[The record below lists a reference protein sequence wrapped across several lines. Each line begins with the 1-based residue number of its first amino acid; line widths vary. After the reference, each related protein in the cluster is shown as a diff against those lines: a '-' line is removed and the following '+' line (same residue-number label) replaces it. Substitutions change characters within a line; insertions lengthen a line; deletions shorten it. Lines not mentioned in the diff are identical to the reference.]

1 MGPCFLI
8 VQRDHIQP
16 LTTMSLDRRSFMAT
30 LGSAGLGTTLFADR
44 LWGIAQQES
53 VTKEMVAQ
61 AEKLAG
67 LEFTEE
73 EREGIV
79 RSLNNSVRNYEQL
92 REVTLANAVPPA
104 VQFDP
109 VLPGMTLPAAR
120 QPFRYTRPD
129 AVRRPANLDEVAFWP
144 VTQLA
149 ELVRT
154 RQVMPSELTELYLS
168 RLKRHDPKLFAVV
181 TLTEERARRQAAQLD
196 AELRAG
202 SYRGPLHGIPW
213 GAKDLL
219 ATKDYPTTWGATP
232 YREQVLDYDAT
243 VVARLDAAG
252 AVLVAK
258 LTMGALAQGD
268 RWFGGMTRNP
278 WHPEEGSS
286 GSSAGPGS
294 ATAAGLVGFAIGTE
308 TLGSI
313 VSPSTRNGV
322 TGLRPTFGR
331 VSRHGAMALSWS
343 MDKIGPM
350 CRSVEDCAL
359 VLHAIHGPDGR
370 DPTVRD
376 VPFNWDVTRRLSDI
390 RIGYF
395 KSAFERTNDEGERNR
410 FDAAAL
416 EAMQRIVPDMV
427 PVELPVDTYPLR
439 AVQGSVLGVEAA
451 AAFDELTR
459 SNRDELIVPEP
470 ERSSWPATF
479 RAARFV
485 PAVEYINANRVR
497 TLVMQEMDRALRD
510 VDVVITP
517 NTVLVLTNL
526 TGHPQISLPAGMTQR
541 DDVDVPV
548 SAQFIG
554 RLYGEED
561 MMLVAKA
568 WQDATRHHL
577 RTPPAFSL
585 G

>member
-1 MGPCFLI
+1 MP
-8 VQRDHIQP
+8 
-16 LTTMSLDRRSFMAT
+16 LDRRAFMTSF
-30 LGSAGLGTTLFADR
+30 GSIGLSTTLLPGV
-44 LWGIAQQES
+44 LWGIARDQES

-61 AEKLAG
+61 AEKIAG
-67 LEFTEE
+67 LEFTDE
-73 EREGIV
+73 ERESIA
-79 RSLNNSVRNYEQL
+79 RSLNNSVRNYERL
-92 REVTLANAVPPA
+92 REVPLPNAVVPA

-109 VLPGMTLPAAR
+109 VLPGMTLPTERRAL
-120 QPFRYTRPD
+120 RYTRPRN
-129 AVRRPANLDEVAFWP
+129 VRRPADLEAVAFWP

-154 RQVMPSELTELYLS
+154 RQVMPSELTDMYLA
-168 RLKRHDPKLFAVV
+168 RLKRHDARLLAVV
-181 TLTEERARRQAAQLD
+181 TLTEERARAQAAQLD

-202 SYRGPLHGIPW
+202 RYRGPLHGIPW

-219 ATKDYPTTWGATP
+219 ATRDYPTTWGATP
-232 YREQVLDYDAT
+232 YREQTLDYDAT
-243 VVARLDAAG
+243 VVERLDAAG
-252 AVLVAK
+252 AVLIAK

-286 GSSAGPGS
+286 GSSAGPGA

-350 CRSVEDCAL
+350 CRSAEDCAL

-370 DPTVRD
+370 DGSVRD
-376 VPFNWDVTRRLSDI
+376 VPFSWDAQRPLSGI

-395 KSAFERTNDEGERNR
+395 KSSFERTNNEGQRNA
-410 FDAAAL
+410 FDDAALA
-416 EAMQRIVPDMV
+416 AMRTLVPDLI
-427 PVELPVDTYPLR
+427 PVELPVQTYPLQ
-439 AVQGSVLGVEAA
+439 AIQSAVLGVEAA

-470 ERSSWPATF
+470 ERSSWPNSF

-497 TLVMQEMDRALRD
+497 TLVMQEMERAMRD

-517 NTVLVLTNL
+517 NTVLLLTNL
-526 TGHPQISLPAGMTQR
+526 TGHPQVSLPGGMTR
-541 DDVDVPV
+541 RNDVDVPV

-554 RLYGEED
+554 RLYGEEQ
-561 MMLVAKA
+561 MLRVAQA
-568 WQDATRHHL
+568 WQDATGHHL
-577 RTPPAFSL
+577 RTPAAFT
-585 G
+585 GA

>member
-1 MGPCFLI
+1 M
-8 VQRDHIQP
+8 
-16 LTTMSLDRRSFMAT
+16 TLDRRTFMAYFGAT
-30 LGSAGLGTTLFADR
+30 GLSTTLLPGV
-44 LWGIAQQES
+44 LWGIAQDQET

-61 AEKLAG
+61 AERIAG
-67 LEFTEE
+67 LEFTED
-73 EREGIV
+73 ERESIARGLT
-79 RSLNNSVRNYEQL
+79 RSVRNYERL
-92 REVTLANAVPPA
+92 REVPLPNSVVPA

-109 VLPGMTLPAAR
+109 VLPGMQLPMASSAL
-120 QPFRYTRPD
+120 RYTRESG
-129 AVRRPANLDEVAFWP
+129 VRRPADLEEVAFWP
-144 VTQLA
+144 VTRLA

-154 RQVMPSELTELYLS
+154 QQVMPTELTEMYLARLQRFDS
-168 RLKRHDPKLFAVV
+168 RLHAVV
-181 TLTEERARRQAAQLD
+181 TLTAERAREQAAQLD
-196 AELRAG
+196 AELRRG

-219 ATKDYPTTWGATP
+219 ATRGYPTTWGASP
-232 YREQVLDYDAT
+232 FRDQVLDYDAT
-243 VVARLDAAG
+243 VVQRLDAAG
-252 AVLVAK
+252 AILVAK

-278 WHPEEGSS
+278 WRPEEGSS

-359 VLHAIHGPDGR
+359 VLHAIHGPDGL

-376 VPFNWDVTRRLSDI
+376 VPFNWDAERPLRDI
-390 RIGYF
+390 RVGWF
-395 KSAFERTNDEGERNR
+395 RSAFERTDDEGQRNR

-416 EAMQRIVPDMV
+416 AAMRRIIPGMV
-427 PVELPVDTYPLR
+427 EVELPVDDYPLS
-439 AVQGSVLGVEAA
+439 AISGSVLGVEAA

-459 SNRDELIVPEP
+459 SNRDDLLVPEP
-470 ERSSWPATF
+470 ERSSWPQTF
-479 RAARFV
+479 RNARFV

-497 TLVMQEMDRALRD
+497 TLVMEAMDRALRD

-517 NTVLVLTNL
+517 NNILLLTNL
-526 TGHPQISLPAGMTQR
+526 TGHPQVSLPAGFTTR
-541 DDVDVPV
+541 GDNDVEVPV

-554 RLYGEED
+554 RLYGEAD
-561 MMLVAKA
+561 MLRVAKA
-568 WQDATRHHL
+568 WQDATGHHL
-577 RTPPAFSL
+577 NVPPGFS
-585 G
+585 

>member
-1 MGPCFLI
+1 
-8 VQRDHIQP
+8 
-16 LTTMSLDRRSFMAT
+16 MSLDRRTFMT
-30 LGSAGLGTTLFADR
+30 YFGSAGLSTTLLPGV
-44 LWGIAQQES
+44 LWGIAQQQES

-61 AEKLAG
+61 AEKIAG
-67 LEFTEE
+67 LEFTDE
-73 EREGIV
+73 ERESIANALS
-79 RSLNNSVRNYEQL
+79 RNVRNYERL
-92 REVTLANAVPPA
+92 REVPLPNSIVPA

-109 VLPGMTLPAAR
+109 VLPGMTVPTGQR
-120 QPFRYTRPD
+120 PMRYTRES
-129 AVRRPANLDEVAFWP
+129 ATRRPDNLEQLAFWP
-144 VTQLA
+144 VTRLA

-154 RQVMPSELTELYLS
+154 QQVMPSELTEMYLT
-168 RLKRHDPKLFAVV
+168 RLKRYDPRLHAVV
-181 TLTEERARRQAAQLD
+181 TLTEERAREQAARLD
-196 AELRAG
+196 AELRSG
-202 SYRGPLHGIPW
+202 TYRGPLHGIPW

-219 ATKDYPTTWGATP
+219 ATRGYPTTWGASP
-232 YREQVLDYDAT
+232 YRDQMFDHDAT
-243 VVARLDAAG
+243 VVERLDAAG
-252 AVLVAK
+252 AVLIAK

-331 VSRHGAMALSWS
+331 VSRYGAMALSWS

-359 VLHAIHGPDGR
+359 VLDAIHGPDER
-370 DPTVRD
+370 DPVVRA
-376 VPFNWDVTRRLSDI
+376 VPFNWDAGKRLTDI

-395 KSAFERTNDEGERNR
+395 RSAFERVNDEGERNR

-416 EAMQRIVPDMV
+416 TAMQRLVPDLIE
-427 PVELPVDTYPLR
+427 VELPLQEYPLQ
-439 AVQGSVLGVEAA
+439 AISGSVLGVEAA

-459 SNRDELIVPEP
+459 SNRDELLVPEP
-470 ERSSWPATF
+470 ERSSWPNTF
-479 RAARFV
+479 RNARFV

-497 TLVMQEMDRALRD
+497 TLVMEAMDRAMRD

-517 NTVLVLTNL
+517 NNILLLTNL
-526 TGHPQISLPAGMTQR
+526 TGHPQVSLPGGFTRR
-541 DDVDVPV
+541 DDADVPV

-554 RLYGEED
+554 RLYGEAD
-561 MMLVAKA
+561 MLRVAKA
-568 WQDATRHHL
+568 WQDATDHHV
-577 RTPPAFSL
+577 RVPAGFA

>member
-1 MGPCFLI
+1 
-8 VQRDHIQP
+8 
-16 LTTMSLDRRSFMAT
+16 MSLDRRAFVAYFGT
-30 LGSAGLGTTLFADR
+30 AGLSTTLLPGV
-44 LWGIAQQES
+44 LWGIAQEQETI
-53 VTKEMVAQ
+53 TKEMVAQ
-61 AEKLAG
+61 AETIAG
-67 LEFTEE
+67 LEFTDE
-73 EREGIV
+73 ERERIATGLS
-79 RSLNNSVRNYEQL
+79 RSVRNYERL
-92 REVTLANAVPPA
+92 REVQLANSVLPA

-109 VLPGMTLPAAR
+109 VLPGMELPADRRAM
-120 QPFRYTRPD
+120 RYTRE
-129 AVRRPANLDEVAFWP
+129 AGVRRPADLEQVAFWP
-144 VTQLA
+144 VTRLA
-149 ELVRT
+149 ELIRT
-154 RQVMPSELTELYLS
+154 RQVLPSELTEMYIA
-168 RLKRHDPKLFAVV
+168 RMKRHDPQLHAVV
-181 TLTEERARRQAAQLD
+181 TLTEVRAREQAARLD
-196 AELRAG
+196 AEVRG
-202 SYRGPLHGIPW
+202 GTYRGPLHGIPW

-219 ATKDYPTTWGATP
+219 ATARYPTTWGASP
-232 YREQVLDYDAT
+232 YRDQMLDYDAT

-252 AVLVAK
+252 AVLIAK

-331 VSRHGAMALSWS
+331 VSRYGAMALSWS

-359 VLHAIHGPDGR
+359 VLAAIHGPDDR
-370 DPTVRD
+370 DPTVHD
-376 VPFNWDVTRRLSDI
+376 VPFNWDAERALSDI

-395 KSAFERTNDEGERNR
+395 RSAFERTNDEGQRNE

-416 EAMQRIVPDMV
+416 AAMQRIVPNMV
-427 PVELPVDTYPLR
+427 EVELPLTDYPLQ
-439 AVQGSVLGVEAA
+439 AISGSVLGVEAA

-459 SNRDELIVPEP
+459 SNRDDMLVPLP
-470 ERSSWPATF
+470 ERSSWPNTF
-479 RAARFV
+479 RNARFV

-497 TLVMQEMDRALRD
+497 TLVMQAMDRAMRA

-517 NTVLVLTNL
+517 NNVLLLTNL
-526 TGHPQISLPAGMTQR
+526 TGHPQVSLPGGFTQR
-541 DDVDVPV
+541 DDVNVPV

-554 RLYGEED
+554 RLYGEAD
-561 MMLVAKA
+561 MLRVAKA
-568 WQDATRHHL
+568 WQDATGHHL
-577 RTPPAFSL
+577 RVPPAFAV
-585 G
+585 

>member
-1 MGPCFLI
+1 
-8 VQRDHIQP
+8 
-16 LTTMSLDRRSFMAT
+16 MSLDRRAFMAT
-30 LGSAGLGTTLFADR
+30 IGSAGATTTLFPGV
-44 LWGIAQQES
+44 LWAIVQGQES

-67 LEFTEE
+67 LEFTDE
-73 EREGIV
+73 ERESIA
-79 RSLNNSVRNYEQL
+79 RSLNNSVRNYERL
-92 REVTLANAVPPA
+92 REVTLPNSVPPA

-109 VLPGMTLPAAR
+109 VLPGMTLPTER
-120 QPFRYTRPD
+120 RTLRYTQPGD
-129 AVRRPANLDEVAFWP
+129 ARRPANLEEVAFWP
-144 VTQLA
+144 VTRLA
-149 ELVRT
+149 ELIRT
-154 RQVMPSELTELYLS
+154 QQVLPSELTEMYLS
-168 RLKRHDPKLFAVV
+168 RLKRHDERLFAVV
-181 TLTEERARRQAAQLD
+181 TLTEDRAREQAAGLD
-196 AELRAG
+196 RELRAG
-202 SYRGPLHGIPW
+202 RYRGPLHGIPW

-219 ATKDYPTTWGATP
+219 AVRGYPTTWGASP
-232 YREQVLDYDAT
+232 YRDQTFDFDAT
-243 VVARLDAAG
+243 VVERLDEAG
-252 AVLVAK
+252 AVLIAK
-258 LTMGALAQGD
+258 LTLGALAQGD

-278 WHPEEGSS
+278 WHPAEGSS
-286 GSSAGPGS
+286 GSSAGPGA

-350 CRSVEDCAL
+350 CRTVEDCAL
-359 VLHAIHGPDGR
+359 VLHAIHGPDQR
-370 DPTVRD
+370 DPTVRA
-376 VPFNWDVTRRLSDI
+376 VPFNWDVTRGLRDI

-395 KSAFERTNDEGERNR
+395 RSAFERTNDEGLRNP

-427 PVELPVDTYPLR
+427 PIELPVQAWPLQ
-439 AVQGSVLGVEAA
+439 AVQGAILGVEAA
-451 AAFDELTR
+451 AAFDALTR
-459 SNRDELIVPEP
+459 SDRDDLMVAEP
-470 ERSSWPATF
+470 ERSTWPNTF

-485 PAVEYINANRVR
+485 PAVEYVNANRVR
-497 TLVMQEMDRALRD
+497 TLVMEEMERVLRE

-517 NTVLVLTNL
+517 NTALLLTNL

-541 DDVDVPV
+541 NDADVPV

-554 RLYGEED
+554 SLYGEESLL
-561 MMLVAKA
+561 LVAKA
-568 WQDATRHHL
+568 WQDATGHHL
-577 RTPPAFSL
+577 RTPPAFAV

>member
-1 MGPCFLI
+1 
-8 VQRDHIQP
+8 
-16 LTTMSLDRRSFMAT
+16 MAYFGT
-30 LGSAGLGTTLFADR
+30 AGLSTTLLPGV
-44 LWGIAQQES
+44 LWGIAQEQET

-61 AEKLAG
+61 AEKIAG
-67 LEFTEE
+67 LEFTDE
-73 EREGIV
+73 ERENIANALS
-79 RSLNNSVRNYEQL
+79 RNVRNYERL
-92 REVTLANAVPPA
+92 REVPLPNSVVPA

-109 VLPGMTLPAAR
+109 VLPGMELPTER
-120 QPFRYTRPD
+120 RPMRYTRESG
-129 AVRRPANLDEVAFWP
+129 VNRPADLEQVAFWP
-144 VTQLA
+144 VTRLA

-154 RQVMPSELTELYLS
+154 RQVLPSELTEMYIA
-168 RLKRHDPKLFAVV
+168 RLKRYDPQLHAVV
-181 TLTEERARRQAAQLD
+181 TFTEERAREQAARLD
-196 AELRAG
+196 AELRTG
-202 SYRGPLHGIPW
+202 DYRGPLHGIPW

-219 ATKDYPTTWGATP
+219 AVRGYPTTWGASP
-232 YREQVLDYDAT
+232 YRDQMLDYDAT
-243 VVARLDAAG
+243 VVERLDAAG

-278 WHPEEGSS
+278 WNPEEGSS

-331 VSRHGAMALSWS
+331 VSRYGAMALSWS

-359 VLHAIHGPDGR
+359 VLDAIHGPDNR
-370 DPTVRD
+370 DPVLRD
-376 VPFNWDVTRRLSDI
+376 VPFNWDAERPLADI

-395 KSAFERTNDEGERNR
+395 RSAFERTNAEGERNE

-416 EAMQRIVPDMV
+416 AAMRRIVPNLIE
-427 PVELPVDTYPLR
+427 VELPIQEYPLQ
-439 AVQGSVLGVEAA
+439 AISGSVLGVEAA

-459 SNRDELIVPEP
+459 SNRDELLVPEP
-470 ERSSWPATF
+470 ERSSWPNTF
-479 RAARFV
+479 RNARFV

-497 TLVMQEMDRALRD
+497 TLVMEAMDRALRD

-517 NTVLVLTNL
+517 NSALLLTNL
-526 TGHPQISLPAGMTQR
+526 TGHPQVSLPGGFTERREVQ
-541 DDVDVPV
+541 VPV

-554 RLYGEED
+554 RLYGEAG
-561 MMLVAKA
+561 MLRVAKA

-577 RTPPAFSL
+577 RTPPGFAR
-585 G
+585 

>member
-1 MGPCFLI
+1 M
-8 VQRDHIQP
+8 
-16 LTTMSLDRRSFMAT
+16 TLDRRTFVAYFGT
-30 LGSAGLGTTLFADR
+30 AGLSTTLLPGV
-44 LWGIAQQES
+44 LWGIAQDQETI
-53 VTKEMVAQ
+53 TKEMVAQ
-61 AEKLAG
+61 AEAIAG
-67 LEFTEE
+67 LEFTDE
-73 EREGIV
+73 ERERIATALSRNV
-79 RSLNNSVRNYEQL
+79 SNYERL
-92 REVTLANAVPPA
+92 REVPLANSVVPA

-109 VLPGMTLPAAR
+109 VLPGMELSTTR
-120 QPFRYTRPD
+120 RPFRYTRESG
-129 AVRRPANLDEVAFWP
+129 VRRPDNLEHVAFWP
-144 VTQLA
+144 VTRLA

-154 RQVMPSELTELYLS
+154 RQVMPSELTEMYLT
-168 RLKRHDPKLFAVV
+168 RMKRHDPQLHAVV
-181 TLTEERARRQAAQLD
+181 TLTEDRAREQAARLD
-196 AELRAG
+196 AESRAG
-202 SYRGPLHGIPW
+202 RYRGPLHGIPW

-219 ATKDYPTTWGATP
+219 ATAHYPTTWGASP
-232 YREQVLDYDAT
+232 YRDQMFDHDAT
-243 VVARLDAAG
+243 VVEKLDAAG
-252 AVLVAK
+252 AILIAK

-278 WHPEEGSS
+278 WHTDEGSS

-331 VSRHGAMALSWS
+331 VSRYGAMALSWS

-359 VLHAIHGPDGR
+359 VLAAIHGPDNR
-370 DPTVRD
+370 DSSVRD
-376 VPFNWDVTRRLSDI
+376 VPFDWDAERPLSDI

-395 KSAFERTNDEGERNR
+395 RSAFERTNDEGQRNE

-416 EAMQRIVPDMV
+416 AAMQRIVPNMV
-427 PVELPVDTYPLR
+427 EVELPLTDYPLQ
-439 AVQGSVLGVEAA
+439 AISGSVLGVEAA

-459 SNRDELIVPEP
+459 SNRDDMLVPLP
-470 ERSSWPATF
+470 ERSSWPNTF
-479 RAARFV
+479 RNARFV

-497 TLVMQEMDRALRD
+497 TLVMQAVDRALRD

-517 NTVLVLTNL
+517 NSALLLTNL
-526 TGHPQISLPAGMTQR
+526 TGHPQVSLPGGFTKR

-554 RLYGEED
+554 RLYGESA
-561 MMLVAKA
+561 MLRVAMA
-568 WQDATRHHL
+568 WQDATGHHI
-577 RTPPAFSL
+577 RVPPAFDV
-585 G
+585 